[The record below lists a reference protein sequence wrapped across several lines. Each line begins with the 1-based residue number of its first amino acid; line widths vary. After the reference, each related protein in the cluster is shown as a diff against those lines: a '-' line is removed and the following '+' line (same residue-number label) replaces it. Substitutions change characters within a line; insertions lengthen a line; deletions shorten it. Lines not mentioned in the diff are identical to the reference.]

1 MTTATGRAD
10 ALLEGVE
17 LVVSERPIE
26 TDDEA
31 EEVEEAEALE
41 AEDRTLGQKVLLHV
55 CTSVGKH
62 YQSDRRQACLIHCS
76 LSKSPKEHVD
86 FAKHGVTED
95 LMIARFAAVH
105 WQR

>member
-1 MTTATGRAD
+1 M
-10 ALLEGVE
+10 E
-17 LVVSERPIE
+17 LVVGEKSIE
-26 TDDEA
+26 TDDAA

-41 AEDRTLGQKVLLHV
+41 AEDSTLGQKVLLHV

-62 YQSDRRQACLIHCS
+62 YQSDRRQPCSIHCS
-76 LSKSPKEHVD
+76 PCKSPKEHVD